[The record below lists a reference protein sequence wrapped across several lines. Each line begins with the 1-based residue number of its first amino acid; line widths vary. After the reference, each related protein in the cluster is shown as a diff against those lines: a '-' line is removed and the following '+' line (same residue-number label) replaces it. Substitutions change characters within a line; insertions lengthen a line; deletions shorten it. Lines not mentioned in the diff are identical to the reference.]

1 MRTRCSRSACCSRR
15 DQVPGCP
22 DCGVAPRRV
31 HHMVRKR
38 EEEDLRGRCGARHE
52 RWCTYAHGQAAVE
65 ARSSLARI
73 VVGQP
78 VAGQGDGGRLSTVR
92 GRRSGAGDEC
102 GRAAGWMVA
111 LLSVRRVCLSRGSNR
126 WSCAV
131 NSPLQG
137 SRGAESSMV
146 SRRCQHGHAAPKGR
160 VFGQVPVV
168 CRQYALPGEAV
179 FYQRYCTSTSSCVR
193 RKSLG
198 ARVAWLRVWSSW
210 GLRVSCGLSA

>member
-1 MRTRCSRSACCSRR
+1 M
-15 DQVPGCP
+15 
-22 DCGVAPRRV
+22 
-31 HHMVRKR
+31 
-38 EEEDLRGRCGARHE
+38 
-52 RWCTYAHGQAAVE
+52 
-65 ARSSLARI
+65 
-73 VVGQP
+73 
-78 VAGQGDGGRLSTVR
+78 
-92 GRRSGAGDEC
+92 
-102 GRAAGWMVA
+102 
-111 LLSVRRVCLSRGSNR
+111 
-126 WSCAV
+126 